1 MLVHS
6 GATPETRMS
15 FRKWACCLYNLSH
28 SLGSITFWRWLIMP
42 FRNYPNQAHFL
53 TQLRKIWPFWTT
65 RTRHRRNKI
74 VFILKFTNEFL
85 FIAGLTGDKWSDVF
99 RVSDTHR
106 VLGHRLLVDF
116 NIFWIVLSRAGLV
129 SLVAGDESSGEHGEL
144 GWSLGVS
151 VLGNNARDRFSIKV
165 WKSEAYS
172 YRAGPGVLERSWVK
186 DPICRRDFI
195 VKAEEAAILGILGP
209 INDGRL

>member
-1 MLVHS
+1 
-6 GATPETRMS
+6 MS
-15 FRKWACCLYNLSH
+15 MPSLWFIAQPCLYNILT
-28 SLGSITFWRWLIMP
+28 LD
-42 FRNYPNQAHFL
+42 NYPLQILPKSSSLSKLDFL
-53 TQLRKIWPFWTT
+53 TQLRKIWPFRIT
-65 RTRHRRNKI
+65 RRRQGRNKI
-74 VFILKFTNEFL
+74 VFILKFAAEFL
-85 FIAGLTGDKWSDVF
+85 FVAGLTGNKWSDVF

-129 SLVAGDESSGEHGEL
+129 SLVAWDESSGEHGEL

-165 WKSEAYS
+165 WQIEAYS